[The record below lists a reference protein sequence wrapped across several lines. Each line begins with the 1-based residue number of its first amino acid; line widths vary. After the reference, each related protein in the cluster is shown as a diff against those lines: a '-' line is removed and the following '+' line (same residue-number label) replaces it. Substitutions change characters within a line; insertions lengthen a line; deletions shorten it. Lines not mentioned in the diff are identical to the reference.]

1 MASDL
6 FSGLGRVKSRIF
18 EEEGYGL
25 ARLEER
31 GTLYLV
37 EVIGRS
43 GEQARSA
50 VVWPTANGV
59 IRRARETRPDADTRL
74 VFFREPAGE
83 TLLERIRR
91 KPCTE
96 DQAKQLAL
104 SLAAVIR
111 GLHLRGMT
119 LGYIGPESVHLGS
132 DGSVA
137 LLATGRGVPQG
148 PFSAPEAV
156 SSPSSDPR
164 SDVYALGVLMF
175 RAVAGDVSKEA
186 QLDCWG
192 SLSEPFRR
200 LVSRMTAAR
209 VEDRHPNLAALVQE
223 LRESSPPPPVIGEGH
238 SPGESIRSGPVPPA
252 AKRGRGR
259 GLLLPILVIA
269 LLAVATAAFIIFGPD
284 GGGGA
289 PAPNPDSIGRPVA
302 DSIPPLPPD
311 TARSDTAFTYA
322 APSETVVWVS
332 NCTGVSGRAG
342 DFRSQAA
349 RDFANV
355 YPSSGSGVRRSSIL
369 LLRNTVPGLAPEEQR
384 HWQSASVLAS
394 ADTSLEIVPVD
405 MTVILGTDLS
415 YPGLNSGILLEPA
428 SPTDTIRVDVVNQ
441 GLRYLLNG
449 QGPAAW
455 FAGALDARSVIL
467 GGTEHLLEVVDVRDG
482 DREPNEE
489 LGIPA
494 TAQSTLF
501 LYRREVPVMAE
512 LEGVIRSAFQALPR
526 GVAGP
531 PAEVPLPDIWVVLGQ
546 PSVTP

>member
-1 MASDL
+1 MGSDF
-6 FSGLGRVKSRIF
+6 FSGLGRVKSRIV
-18 EEEGYGL
+18 EEEGYRL

-31 GTLYLV
+31 GISYLV
-37 EVIGRS
+37 EVIGRP
-43 GEQARSA
+43 GGQARCA
-50 VVWPTANGV
+50 AVWPTASGV
-59 IRRARETRPDADTRL
+59 IRRSRETRGDADTRL
-74 VFFREPAGE
+74 IFFREPAGE

-91 KPCTE
+91 KPFTE

-119 LGYIGPESVHLGS
+119 LGYIGPESVHLAS

-164 SDVYALGVLMF
+164 SDIYALGVLMF

-186 QLDCWG
+186 QIDCWG

-200 LVSRMTAAR
+200 LVARMTSPR
-209 VEDRHPNLAALVQE
+209 VEDRQPNLAALVQE
-223 LRESSPPPPVIGEGH
+223 LRESSPPPPVIGGGR
-238 SPGESIRSGPVPPA
+238 PAGEASRSDPPPRA
-252 AKRGRGR
+252 VRHGRGK
-259 GLLLPILVIA
+259 GLLPIIFIA
-269 LLAVATAAFIIFGPD
+269 LLAVATAALIIFGPE
-284 GGGGA
+284 GGGESPSPDRGSIPG
-289 PAPNPDSIGRPVA
+289 PAA
-302 DSIPPLPPD
+302 DSIPAVTPD
-311 TARSDTAFTYA
+311 TVRADTGSAFA

-355 YPSSGSGVRRSSIL
+355 YPSSGSGVRRSSVL
-369 LLRNTVPGLAPEEQR
+369 LLRNTVPGLPPEEQR
-384 HWQSASVLAS
+384 HWQSAAALAS

-405 MTVILGTDLS
+405 MTVMLGTDLS
-415 YPGLNSGILLEPA
+415 YPGLNSGIFVEPA
-428 SPTDTIRVDVVNQ
+428 LPADTIRVDVVNQ
-441 GLRYLLNG
+441 GLRYLLDG
-449 QGPAAW
+449 RGPAVW
-455 FAGALDARSVIL
+455 FAGVLDGKSVVL
-467 GGTEHLLEVVDVRDG
+467 GGTEHLIEVVDVRDG

-494 TAQSTLF
+494 TAESTFF
-501 LYRREVPVMAE
+501 LYRMEVPVLAD
-512 LEGVIRSAFQALPR
+512 LERAIRSAFQALPQ

-531 PAEVPLPDIWVVLGQ
+531 PGDVPLPDIWVILGQ
-546 PSVTP
+546 PGVTP